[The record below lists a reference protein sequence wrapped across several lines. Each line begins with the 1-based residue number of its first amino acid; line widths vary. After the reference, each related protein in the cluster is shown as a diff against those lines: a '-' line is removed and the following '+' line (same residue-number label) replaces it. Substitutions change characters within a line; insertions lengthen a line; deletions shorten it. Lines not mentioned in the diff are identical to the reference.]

1 MAEDRKQTGEAV
13 DDPQVLDAEQR
24 RGTRAWHDSLT
35 EAFKRLTE
43 DSAALAA
50 IEKRSF

>member
-24 RGTRAWHDSLT
+24 AEAPARGMTA
-35 EAFKRLTE
+35 
-43 DSAALAA
+43 
-50 IEKRSF
+50 